1 MDTRCISERVICFC
15 KYVLSLDIFLTDCGV
30 IGTNGNENE
39 KIEMQRKQQNG
50 KTVRFQTEPKE
61 AKNHLERSKEHNNIM
76 DRNEGDTKAQN
87 KNLSV
92 TQNR

>member
-1 MDTRCISERVICFC
+1 M
-15 KYVLSLDIFLTDCGV
+15 
-30 IGTNGNENE
+30 IGTNDENE
-39 KIEMQRKQQNG
+39 KIEMNRKHQNG

-61 AKNHLERSKEHNNIM
+61 AKNHPERSKELNNST

>member
-1 MDTRCISERVICFC
+1 MH
-15 KYVLSLDIFLTDCGV
+15 
-30 IGTNGNENE
+30 
-39 KIEMQRKQQNG
+39 RKQQNG

-61 AKNHLERSKEHNNIM
+61 AKNHLERSKEPNNIM
-76 DRNEGDTKAQN
+76 DRNGGDTKAQN